1 MKKCKF
7 CEKAATTNFVVQAAK
22 GKQKFPCC
30 ADHEADALQ
39 EVNKVKRGNLE
50 KIPIRE
56 HGPRNVMGYDAINVI
71 KRLAERVNKAADKFI
86 EDHVV
91 FENVNVTDID
101 DEPLAIIKTPV
112 IEVSKHIK
120 GSLLAEEI
128 PAMIT
133 LSQYA
138 HDLNILLDYL
148 EK

>member
-7 CEKAATTNFVVQAAK
+7 CEKTATTNFVVQAAK

-39 EVNKVKRGNLE
+39 EVNKVKRGTLE

-56 HGPRNVMGYDAINVI
+56 HGPQNVMGYDAINVI

-86 EDHVV
+86 EDHGEPNTIIVKGLDGEKDQEIDV
-91 FENVNVTDID
+91 IDLEVT
-101 DEPLAIIKTPV
+101 KF
-112 IEVSKHIK
+112 IK

-133 LSQYA
+133 LAQYA

>member
-30 ADHEADALQ
+30 ADHEAEALQ
-39 EVNKVKRGNLE
+39 EVGKVKRGHLE
-50 KIPIRE
+50 RIPIHE
-56 HGPRNVMGYDAINVI
+56 HGPQNVMGYDAINVI
-71 KRLAERVNKAADKFI
+71 KILADRVNRAADKFI
-86 EDHVV
+86 KDHG
-91 FENVNVTDID
+91 ETK
-101 DEPLAIIKTPV
+101 LAIIPGIDGEPDQDYEETV
-112 IEVSKHIK
+112 IDVANFIK

-133 LSQYA
+133 LAQYA